1 MSLSFPPFTRAIKA
15 LIGINVGVFLLLLVL
30 RVTGAT
36 DAAGTIVHTFGLIA
50 RDFVH
55 GRIYQ
60 LLTYGFVHE
69 EFFHLFFNMLMLWMF
84 GSMIERHF
92 GSRQFWEFYLSGIV
106 GAGLTTVVLAYT
118 FGSIIHLSPDIP
130 TIGASGGIYAILMA
144 AAMLFGNQEVFLFPF
159 PFAMKLKY
167 LVAVLGFIAFV
178 GALAGGGRTANIAH
192 LGGLLFGYLYLKFV
206 PRRGLTFA
214 FSEGYYGLRNYYHR
228 LKRERAKKRF
238 QVYMRKHE
246 NDPKQQYF
254 DEYGNFRPPGDRDK
268 KDRGPGGWVN

>member
-1 MSLSFPPFTRAIKA
+1 MSLSFPPFTRAIKVM
-15 LIGINVGVFLLLLVL
+15 LGINVGVFVLLLIL
-30 RVTGAT
+30 RSTGEG
-36 DAAGTIVHTFGLIA
+36 AAADVILRTFGLIA
-50 RDFVH
+50 HEVVH

-60 LLTYGFVHE
+60 LLTYGFVHS

-92 GSRQFWEFYLSGIV
+92 GSRQFWEFYLFGIV
-106 GAGLTTVVLAYT
+106 GAALTTVVLAYT
-118 FGSIIHLSPDIP
+118 IGSIIHLSPDIP

-144 AAMLFGNQEVFLFPF
+144 AAMLYGDQEVFLFPF
-159 PFAMKLKY
+159 PFAIKLKY
-167 LVAVLGFIAFV
+167 LVAVLGFIALA
-178 GALAGGGRTANIAH
+178 GALAGGGGIANIAH

-228 LKRERAKKRF
+228 LKRERAKKKF